1 MSVILIIMGGEGNLL
16 GVWNYCEA
24 IHWSLYLISLWRAPG
39 RWKSIWLVCKCQPGI
54 AFRHLPFISR
64 AFLSP
69 LTNFTTD
76 WIYHLLHWGRVPLS
90 VQCQWKK
97 AEDAQTFW
105 SDFLTK
111 DSANAT
117 PGHNEENKTKAP
129 KSVTPKPC
137 KEAKQ
142 TTVPGMKPTE
152 VGQGEI
158 LPSPAS
164 SSKPWADSV
173 PRVWDLFWTVPGRT
187 VQNLWDI
194 LKGFSVKCPKGH
206 LGKEPKLGNVSRW
219 LKFWVK

>member
-1 MSVILIIMGGEGNLL
+1 MSVLLIITGGEGNLL
-16 GVWNYCEA
+16 WVWNYCEA
-24 IHWSLYLISLWRAPG
+24 IHWSLYLISLLRAPG

-54 AFRHLPFISR
+54 SFRYPPSYQG
-64 AFLSP
+64 LSP
-69 LTNFTTD
+69 LHSQACTTG
-76 WIYHLLHWGRVPLS
+76 WIFHLPHWSRIPLS
-90 VQCQWKK
+90 VQCQGEK

-105 SDFLTK
+105 LGFLTK

-117 PGHNEENKTKAP
+117 PGHSEENKTKAP
-129 KSVTPKPC
+129 KPVIPKPS

-173 PRVWDLFWTVPGRT
+173 PRVWDSFWTA
-187 VQNLWDI
+187 
-194 LKGFSVKCPKGH
+194 
-206 LGKEPKLGNVSRW
+206 LGKNCAKLTGRF
-219 LKFWVK
+219 KGI